1 MDAMKAK
8 RLTSVVHI
16 IDQMVKECWATIG
29 ESLLTTSQFQEDVAQ
44 IKQYFFTKLSALS
57 EEDLLSFFLA
67 HLRIYEY
74 KIVSQKRIDGFTCA
88 ELSACLPDSTKIQGL
103 AIFMPK
109 AEQLEAVHTLL
120 GQPQYGFFEIFV
132 PPSEARIED
141 IQFGPNVRVVTQ
153 RDLLKTFAGIMLW
166 EYFGVYDHALRYT
179 PGLKERK
186 SDIIKQETGL
196 IWEEINHIRKG
207 WSKIT
212 NKAGD

>member
-1 MDAMKAK
+1 M
-8 RLTSVVHI
+8 
-16 IDQMVKECWATIG
+16 
-29 ESLLTTSQFQEDVAQ
+29 
-44 IKQYFFTKLSALS
+44 
-57 EEDLLSFFLA
+57 
-67 HLRIYEY
+67 
-74 KIVSQKRIDGFTCA
+74 
-88 ELSACLPDSTKIQGL
+88 
-103 AIFMPK
+103 
-109 AEQLEAVHTLL
+109 
-120 GQPQYGFFEIFV
+120 